1 MPKFIVLLIIV
12 FFIILS
18 LLAFFNKGAV
28 DLTVWNGVTFEN
40 IPVIAVILVST
51 SIGIFAMLI
60 IIAIRDA
67 KRYVHSWQLQ
77 RDQKKELKIQEL
89 YAKGLDAF
97 HADRTEEAAELFN
110 RVTESDPSHVGALLR
125 AGDILFERG
134 EMVKARESY
143 MRAHEIRPGNIE
155 VLLSLER
162 VDHDRQKW
170 QEALK
175 HIDSILGIDE
185 GNLKALRMKRDIQE
199 KNGQW
204 EEVIETQNK
213 ILKTNLSPEEE
224 QKEQQNLQGYRYE
237 SANHYLQSG
246 VLDKAIKKL
255 KSIIKADKD
264 FIVAYVS
271 LTGAY
276 EKEANYKDAE
286 ETLRKGYEETS
297 ALVFLAWLEDFYITR
312 GEPGKIIDLYQKII
326 QEQPMDY
333 RLQFF
338 LAKLYYRLEMIDY
351 AFNTVN
357 AIEMTAFDSP
367 DLHTLLACIYSRR
380 SDYESASDEFK
391 KALKIEKAFIIPFCC
406 SHCGYKSRKWS
417 GRCPDC
423 SNWNSLTLDIHEV
436 CNIRK
441 RQSRS

>member
-1 MPKFIVLLIIV
+1 MSKFIVLLIIG

-28 DLTVWNGVTFEN
+28 DLTVWNGVTFEK

-67 KRYVHSWQLQ
+67 KRYIRSLQLQ
-77 RDQKKELKIQEL
+77 REQKKEAKTQEL
-89 YAKGLDAF
+89 HSKGLDAF
-97 HADRTEEAAELFN
+97 HADRTEEASELFN
-110 RVTESDPSHVGALLR
+110 RVTESDPTHIGALLR
-125 AGDILFERG
+125 IGDILFEKG

-143 MRAHEIRPGNIE
+143 MRAYEIRPGNIE
-155 VLLSLER
+155 ALLSLER
-162 VDHDRQKW
+162 VDHNRQKW

-175 HIDSILGIDE
+175 HIDSILAIDE
-185 GNLKALRMKRDIQE
+185 GNLKALRMKRDIHE
-199 KNGQW
+199 KNDKW
-204 EEVIETQNK
+204 EEVIETQHK
-213 ILKTNLSPEEE
+213 ILKANLSVEEE
-224 QKEQQNLQGYRYE
+224 QKEQQNLLGYKYE
-237 SANHYLQSG
+237 LGNYYLQAG
-246 VLDKAIKKL
+246 TVDKAIKTL
-255 KSIIKADKD
+255 KSIIKTDKD
-264 FIVAYVS
+264 FIIAY
-271 LTGAY
+271 LTLAGAY
-276 EKEANYKDAE
+276 QKEANYKDAE
-286 ETLRKGYEETS
+286 DTLRKGHEETS
-297 ALVFLAWLEDFYITR
+297 ALVFLAWLEDFYIKR

-326 QEQPMDY
+326 QDHPTDF

-351 AFNTVN
+351 ALNTVN

-367 DLHTLLACIYSRR
+367 DLHTLLGCIYSRR
-380 SDYESASDEFK
+380 SEHEDANDEFK
-391 KALKIEKAFIIPFCC
+391 KALKVEKSFIIPFCC
-406 SHCGYKSRKWS
+406 SHCGYKSHKWS

-441 RQSRS
+441 RQSSS